1 MVQKIVKYSKLTNT
15 QHTTPTSSSIARALL
30 IQSSSLTNTKKV
42 ATTDSVELIS
52 LSVGVPDESISF
64 CGADMK
70 ALVWIRVCGVVSSTG
85 SGIIVPFSIICA
97 VLDVS
102 SIRSGV
108 TKGTVESAA
117 DLAV

>member
-1 MVQKIVKYSKLTNT
+1 MHTAHHSHKQLNRPCPPYPIIIANKYE
-15 QHTTPTSSSIARALL
+15 
-30 IQSSSLTNTKKV
+30 KV